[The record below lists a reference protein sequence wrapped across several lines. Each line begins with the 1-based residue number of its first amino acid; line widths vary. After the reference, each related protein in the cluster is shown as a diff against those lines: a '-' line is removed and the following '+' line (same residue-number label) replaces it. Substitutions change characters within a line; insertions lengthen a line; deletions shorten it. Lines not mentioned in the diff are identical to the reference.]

1 MKLGERLRRNGLG
14 KRPTR
19 VYVSDLFAFEGG
31 LNLVDPPLVVKPGHL
46 IGAKNYEPGVRGG
59 YSRVDG
65 YERFDGRP
73 SPTRA
78 DYWTL
83 EVTGVVGTPF
93 VVGDILRQY
102 EPGETVFDNT
112 TQIGNGII
120 ASINNMGS
128 GTFVIGVVET
138 TDTDEFVDGFEQ
150 DGDVYTADPADPQP
164 GTLRGTSTFA
174 FRNGATTDEVNEQ
187 VAFDKTEYYRDEIE
201 AVGGAACAGPVK
213 GVAVFKDRVV
223 AFRGNAAG
231 TATLMF
237 ETNQNTYDGWQA
249 VNLGHKIRFDTG
261 GTTAITV
268 GQTIEGGTSGATAV
282 VSRIVYD
289 GGDVGASTATGFIIV
304 QTITGTFSV
313 GEDIEVSATK
323 KAEVVSVTAQSL
335 PVIPE
340 GKRMRFRVHNFA
352 GAGDNTCLYG
362 VNGVANAFEYD
373 SDGTFVLIETGMV
386 NDAPTHVFVLNNHLI
401 LTFPG
406 GSIQNS
412 SYGKPTEFDPVL
424 GADERTI
431 GGDVTDGIEETDR
444 TLILAT
450 RNRTYVMY
458 GDDAATFVVKEFT
471 RGTGMLPDTANKLG
485 HTIFLDDHGFTTLKA
500 AQDFGNFST
509 NSISDKILPTIQ
521 TVLKARGIAGS
532 VISRRKNLYRLF
544 FDNGSA
550 LVIATRP
557 GGKFSGWMQIA
568 FPIEPTCFDSG
579 ELEFPVGIIPE
590 QTQNPGPIF
599 PERIF
604 FGAEDGFVYEMDI
617 GYSFDGENIEHFMR
631 TVYHHSHSPEIFKH
645 YRKAT
650 IDVDVQ
656 GKCTLFC
663 TVDFNYGNR
672 TGQQGIEAEFAGGG
686 GLWDIANWDEFK
698 WSGSVFDQLV
708 LKIEGDGYN
717 IGMFFYGNSNREASH
732 TLYNTTYHYSRRKI
746 NRGMQGD

>member
-14 KRPTR
+14 KRGTR
-19 VYVSDLFAFEGG
+19 VYVGDLFAFEGG
-31 LNLVDPPLVVKPGHL
+31 LNLVDPPLKVLPGHL

-83 EVTGVVGTPF
+83 EITGVTGNPF
-93 VVGDILRQY
+93 VIGHILRQY
-102 EPGETVFDNT
+102 APGETTFNNT

-120 ASINNMGS
+120 ASINDLGS
-128 GTFVIGVVET
+128 GNFIIGVVET
-138 TDTDEFVDGFEQ
+138 ADADEFADGFEQ
-150 DGDVYTADPADPQP
+150 DGDVYTAATGGAQP
-164 GTLRGTSTFA
+164 GTLRGTTVFA
-174 FRNGATTDEVNEQ
+174 FRNGATTDDVNET
-187 VAFDKTEYYRDEIE
+187 VTFDKTEFYRDEIE
-201 AVGGAACAGPVK
+201 EVGAGLCEGRVL

-223 AFRGNAAG
+223 AWRHAIGGASV
-231 TATLMF
+231 LMF
-237 ETNQNTYDGWQA
+237 ETDQDTYTGWQQ
-249 VNLGHKIRFDTG
+249 VGLGYKIRFDTG

-268 GQTIEGGTSGATAV
+268 GQTIEGGTSGATAEV
-282 VSRIVYD
+282 KRIVYD

-304 QTITGTFSV
+304 QTITGTFTV
-313 GEDIEVSATK
+313 GEDIEVATVK
-323 KAEVVSVTAQSL
+323 KAEVVSVTAQTF
-335 PVIPE
+335 PAMPT
-340 GKRMRFRVHNFA
+340 GKKFRTRVHNFA

-362 VNGVANAFEYD
+362 VTGVSRAFEYD
-373 SDGTFVLIETGMV
+373 QDGTFTFIETGMV
-386 NDAPTHVFVLNNHLI
+386 NDAPTHCFVLNNHLI
-401 LTFPG
+401 LAFPG

-424 GADERTI
+424 GADERVI

-458 GDDAATFVVKEFT
+458 GDDAATFIVKEFT

-509 NSISDKILPTIQ
+509 NSISDKILPTLQ
-521 TVLKARGIAGS
+521 TVLKARGIAGNL
-532 VISRRKNLYRLF
+532 ISRRKNLYRLF
-544 FDNGSA
+544 FDDGSG

-557 GGKFSGWMQIA
+557 GGKFSGWMPVS
-568 FPIEPTCFDSG
+568 FPIQPTCFDSG
-579 ELEFPVGIIPE
+579 ELEYAVGIIPG

-604 FGAEDGFVYEMDI
+604 MGAEDGFVYEMDV
-617 GYSFDGENIEHFMR
+617 GFSFDGENIEHFLR
-631 TVYHHSHSPEIFKH
+631 TVYHHSGSPEIFKH

-717 IGMFFYGNSNREASH
+717 IGLFFYGNSNREASH